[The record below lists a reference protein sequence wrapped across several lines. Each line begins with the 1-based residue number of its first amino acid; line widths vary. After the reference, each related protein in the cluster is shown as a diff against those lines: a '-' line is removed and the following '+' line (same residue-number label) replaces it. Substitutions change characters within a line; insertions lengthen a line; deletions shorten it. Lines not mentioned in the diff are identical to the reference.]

1 MKKSLMVV
9 LALVIVCACFLTA
22 CAGTPAATEGTAESS
37 APAESAAAGS
47 PEPSGEASEEAAG
60 SGGQLLIGH
69 NNILKGNYSV
79 DILENTIQATCDA
92 LDIELM
98 VTNDETQVEKSV
110 TNVDNMISAGVDGL
124 IFLGMSDTLFPV
136 IAEKCEAAN
145 VPFAIV
151 DHIPADDV
159 AAQLQESP
167 MYVGGAVTDDSVTGK
182 TIGEYAAAQGCK
194 KAIVVT
200 ALNTDPTHIK
210 RVEGFTEAFEAAGGE
225 VLDVGWGEPTV
236 DKALTRA
243 NDLLTAHPDV
253 DCVYGTNGDVA
264 SATIQ
269 ALEKHP
275 EVSAKM
281 FATDLDPAV
290 LEGLESGVVSAANG
304 AHWVG
309 GDFAAELLI
318 NYLQG
323 NPIKDPEGKAPL
335 FKVSAAVLPSSL
347 VDLYNQFWINSQ
359 PFSDEEMQAMVGPG
373 VTYDTFNDAISGYT
387 VESRLQAKVD
397 AGLLTQEELDAALA
411 G

>member
-1 MKKSLMVV
+1 MVV
-9 LALVIVCACFLTA
+9 LALVIACACFMTA
-22 CAGTPAATEGTAESS
+22 CTGAPAAEESS
-37 APAESAAAGS
+37 APTESSAAESA
-47 PEPSGEASEEAAG
+47 EPSAEEGGEETAAG
-60 SGGQLLIGH
+60 SGELLIGH

-92 LDIELM
+92 MNIELM

-110 TNVDNMISAGVDGL
+110 TNVDNMIAAGVDGL
-124 IFLGMSDTLFPV
+124 IFLGLSDTLFPV

-182 TIGEYAAAQGCK
+182 TIGEYAAEQGCK

-225 VLDVGWGEPTV
+225 VIDVGWGEPTV

-253 DCVYGTNGDVA
+253 DCVYATNGDVA

-269 ALEKHP
+269 ALDKHP
-275 EVSAKM
+275 EVNAKM

-290 LEGLESGVVSAANG
+290 LEGLESGVVAAANG

-323 NPIKDPEGKAPL
+323 NAIKDADGKAPL

-347 VDLYNQFWINSQ
+347 VELYDKFWIQSQ
-359 PFSDEEMQAMVGPG
+359 PFSEEEMQAMVGPD

-387 VESRLQAKVD
+387 IESRLQAKVD